1 MAQPLNARGTFFGG
15 GNRGFGTIIRRE
27 EQGTFADSGLRVA
40 QRMKAEEEA
49 RRKEKKDTLAELRDI
64 ELPKAE
70 DIFSPYMD
78 ASTSMLN
85 EIIDEYANGKIND
98 AQLTMRVNEYR
109 GMVNKG
115 NQMKGLFEETVK
127 LYEDDPTINAAA
139 ASRWLRQQAAGD
151 GSPEYLSKTSIEGLN
166 NLGFLDMEGGSAFL
180 ETQKVISQITNNVA
194 TDIRQR
200 IIEGDTSWMGN
211 NIVMD
216 KQQMNTEF
224 SRIFEEVVT
233 NNGIEYRLKNPNDPS
248 AREIVDSA
256 LQDKRFSRIVYDQL
270 REDSPDK
277 ETFTKDEAR
286 NKAIRI
292 LGGYSPTEI
301 TQEDVSETMG
311 VRFAPQ
317 RRGGGKG
324 DDVDADERRTE
335 WYKHLMSGQPD
346 LVNNALNYLTGTT
359 NVPFTD
365 LREII
370 SSDTLASL
378 NRTYDSDDL
387 TSASFDIKRG
397 YLKNG
402 EPTIVLVP
410 KESISKKGG
419 LFGTGLFAGS
429 LEEGRPIEVS
439 VDLNSS
445 QSQEFWNNY
454 YNIAN
459 TYSTT
464 GEKAHYNENKGGQI
478 GGATPTAPATPTT
491 PSAPTTSSQS
501 GGGRYDNIGQ

>member
-15 GNRGFGTIIRRE
+15 GNRGLGTIIRRE

-40 QRMKAEEEA
+40 QRMKAEEEKA
-49 RRKEKKDTLAELRDI
+49 KTKRQEKLDELQDF
-64 ELPKAE
+64 EEAK
-70 DIFSPYMD
+70 DIFAPYLDTATGMI
-78 ASTSMLN
+78 N
-85 EIIDEYANGKIND
+85 EIIDEYANGRLTD
-98 AQLTMRVNEYR
+98 AELAMRVNDYKSL
-109 GMVNKG
+109 VYKG
-115 NQMKGLFEETVK
+115 NQMKDSFDKIVE
-127 LYEDDPTINAAA
+127 LYEKDPTIDATAATKWA
-139 ASRWLRQQAAGD
+139 RKQAAGD
-151 GSPEYLSKTSIEGLN
+151 GSREYLTQKNKDGLSG
-166 NLGFLDMEGGSAFL
+166 LGFLDEEGGSAFL
-180 ETQKVISQITNNVA
+180 VPEKVISEITTEVA
-194 TDIRQR
+194 TDIKQM
-200 IIEGDTSWMGN
+200 IQDGDTKWLGGN
-211 NIVMD
+211 ISMT
-216 KQQMNTEF
+216 KEQMNLEF
-224 SRIFEEVVT
+224 SRLFEEEYT
-233 NNGIEYRLKNPNDPS
+233 NEGVKFKLRDPNSPE
-248 AREIVDSA
+248 AKEIIDSS
-256 LQDKRFSRIVYDQL
+256 LLNKKFSRIVYDQL
-270 REDSPDK
+270 REDNPEK
-277 ETFTKDEAR
+277 ESFTKDEAR

-292 LGGYSPTEI
+292 LGGYSDTKIETEDK
-301 TQEDVSETMG
+301 TKTMG
-311 VRFAPQ
+311 VRWKPE
-317 RRGGGKG
+317 RRAGGKG

-378 NRTYDSDDL
+378 NRTYNDDDL

-402 EPTIVLVP
+402 EPTVVLVP
-410 KESISKKGG
+410 RKSISKKGG
-419 LFGTGLFAGS
+419 LWGTGLFAGS

-491 PSAPTTSSQS
+491 PSAPTTSTQS
-501 GGGRYDNIGQ
+501 GGGKYDNIGQ